1 MLQRL
6 SLLIYGTT
14 VTDRSKHEGGKLAKL
29 SRTSQPYLFFS
40 HGCVVSD
47 TSRFLL
53 MILRQLPIQSV
64 LRDQ

>member
-29 SRTSQPYLFFS
+29 SRTSQPYHFFS
-40 HGCVVSD
+40 RGCVVSD

-53 MILRQLPIQSV
+53 RIL
-64 LRDQ
+64 